1 MDDYREYARF
11 YDLDVGEQDPDR
23 MMIEQYAALCGSPI
37 LELACGTGRALLPL
51 ARQGHQVTGVDIS
64 PEMLAIARR
73 KVEAEGL
80 ADRVTLVEQDMR
92 RLALDGRFNLAFVAV
107 NSFMHLLTADDQV
120 AALSLIREHL
130 NPGGRLL
137 LDLFNPDL
145 GRLLDFRSQVCL
157 EKVLVDPE
165 TGHQVLKLRSDKAD
179 LGQQTI
185 HVTVMLD
192 EVDGQ
197 GAVRRTVVTFS
208 VRYLFR
214 AELEHLL
221 QRTGFAVEAVYGSY
235 DLDDYGSDSDK
246 MITVAR
252 RVGQ

>member
-1 MDDYREYARF
+1 MTDDYRAYAQF
-11 YDLDVGEQDPDR
+11 YDLDVAERDPDR
-23 MMIEQYAALCGSPI
+23 MMIEQMAALCGSPI

-51 ARQGHQVTGVDIS
+51 ARQGYQVTGVDIS

-92 RLALDGRFNLAFVAV
+92 QLALDGRFNLAFVAV
-107 NSFMHLLTADDQV
+107 NSFMHLLTVDDQME
-120 AALSLIREHL
+120 ALSRIREHL

-145 GRLLDFRSQVCL
+145 GRLLDFRGQVSL
-157 EKVLVDPE
+157 DKVLTDPE
-165 TGHQVLKLRSDKAD
+165 TGHTVMKMRSDRAD
-179 LGQQTI
+179 LSQQTI
-185 HVTVMLD
+185 SVSFIFD

-197 GAVRRTVVTFS
+197 GVVRRTLVPFS

-221 QRTGFAVEAVYGSY
+221 QRSGFAVEAIYGSY
-235 DLDDYGSDSDK
+235 DLDDFSSDSEK

-252 RVGQ
+252 RLD